1 MRPDEACEEMCIQ
14 HRIAPALADDIDEYG
29 KATEG
34 SRMYIPFEIKEFFEI
49 EKGQTLLIKG
59 HPGTGKTTLAL
70 EIMNAICEKND
81 GLYISTRIDPGRL
94 YATNPWIK
102 NILPPR
108 NVINATQ
115 TKLLDSLKNANRTLS
130 DYYSVLNF
138 FKVFFDEAEEMDNP
152 LIVIDSWDAVLNY
165 TSEYI
170 GRAQHSFE
178 QNICEFARDLDTHL
192 IFVSEFANVMPLD
205 YIVDGVVTM
214 EQFRLGS
221 GHNDPSGMRTRYARQ
236 IRLEKL
242 RGVEIGQKTYTSTLH
257 GGRFRY
263 FEPYRE
269 HQDARIA
276 NDGVRLPDPGEDR
289 ISTGIPDMDKVTGGI
304 KYGSC
309 NVLEIDYGVGKRYY
323 QILTALAS
331 NALKNGRGVFILPSI
346 GYQLS
351 SRDIFVPTNVAVSQP
366 QGEDPTV
373 WGKEVLGKW
382 DELRERTGRPILNI
396 IGLDAMEFA
405 FGYKEVLNMANLM
418 IRKWKET
425 NDITVLVVKTGQE
438 SLNMAIHT
446 ADTYFLVNELNG
458 GLCLYGV
465 IPRTEPY
472 NILLEERNRISLT
485 PIV

>member
-1 MRPDEACEEMCIQ
+1 M
-14 HRIAPALADDIDEYG
+14 H
-29 KATEG
+29 
-34 SRMYIPFEIKEFFEI
+34 IPSEIKDFFDI

-59 HPGTGKTTLAL
+59 LPGTGKTTLAL
-70 EIMNAICEKND
+70 EVMNTICEKGN
-81 GLYISTRIDPGRL
+81 GLYISTRIDPRRL

-102 NILPPR
+102 DVLPPK

-115 TKLLDSLKNANRTLS
+115 TKLLESLRGKGRELS
-130 DYYSVLNF
+130 NYYSVMDF
-138 FKVFFDEAEEMDNP
+138 FKVFFDEAEEMDN
-152 LIVIDSWDAVLNY
+152 LMIVIDSWDAVLNY
-165 TSEYI
+165 TSEFI
-170 GRAQHSFE
+170 GDAQHSFE

-192 IFVSEFANVMPLD
+192 IFVSEFANIMPLD

-214 EQFRLGS
+214 EQFKLQGGS
-221 GHNDPSGMRTRYARQ
+221 GYEGLSGMRMRYARQ

-242 RGVEIGQKTYTSTLH
+242 RGVEIRQKTYTSTLH

-263 FEPYRE
+263 FEPYHE

-276 NDGVRLPDPGEDR
+276 SDVVRVPDLGEDR
-289 ISTGIPDMDKVTGGI
+289 ISTGIPDLDRVTRGL

-309 NVLEIDYGVGKRYY
+309 NVIEIDHGVGKRYY

-331 NALKNGRGVFILPSI
+331 NAIKNGRGVFILPSI

-351 SRDIFVPTNVAVSQP
+351 SRDIFVPTNVIVSQP
-366 QGEDPTV
+366 QEEDSEEWT
-373 WGKEVLGKW
+373 KEMLEKW
-382 DELRERTGRPILNI
+382 DELRERTGRPILSI

-405 FGYKEVLNMANLM
+405 FGYKEVLNMANIM

-425 NDITVLVVKTGQE
+425 NDINVLVVKSGQE

-472 NILLEERNRISLT
+472 NMRLEERNRISLT